1 MDTYSIIAQTF
12 GIIAMG
18 LIILSFQAKKQ
29 RTLILSHFFGCAFFV
44 INFFMIGA
52 ITGAFMNII
61 GVVRAVVYS
70 NKDKFRNMKLSNII
84 FCTLY
89 IVAYAL
95 TFTVFKKEITTF
107 NLIVEILPVTGALA
121 TTIAFSMPSA
131 AAVRKAAWINSPAWL
146 IYNSLNFSI
155 GGILCEVF
163 SIISVIIGILRHDVK
178 KNNK

>member
-1 MDTYSIIAQTF
+1 MSKYEIIAQSL
-12 GIIAMG
+12 GIIAMA

-29 RTLILSHFFGCAFFV
+29 KTLILSHFFGCAFFV
-44 INFFMIGA
+44 ANFFMIGA
-52 ITGAFMNII
+52 ITGAFLNII
-61 GVVRAVVYS
+61 GVVRAVIYS
-70 NKDKFRNMKLSNII
+70 NKDKFKNMKLWNTI
-84 FCTLY
+84 FCSLY

-95 TFTVFKKEITTF
+95 TFIAFGKEVNTY

-121 TTIAFSMPSA
+121 TTIAFSLPSA

-178 KNNK
+178 KNNQ

>member
-1 MDTYSIIAQTF
+1 MSTYSIIAQAL
-12 GIIAMG
+12 GIIAMA

-29 RTLILSHFFGCAFFV
+29 KVLILTHFFGCAFFV
-44 INFFMIGA
+44 ANFIMLGA
-52 ITGAFMNII
+52 ITGAFLNII
-61 GVVRAVVYS
+61 GVVRAVIYS
-70 NKDKFRNMKLSNII
+70 NKDKFKNMKVCNII

-95 TFTVFKKEITTF
+95 TFTIFGKEVNSY
-107 NLIVEILPVTGALA
+107 NLIVEILPVVGALS

-163 SIISVIIGILRHDVK
+163 SIISVIIGMFRHDVK
-178 KNNK
+178 KNNQ